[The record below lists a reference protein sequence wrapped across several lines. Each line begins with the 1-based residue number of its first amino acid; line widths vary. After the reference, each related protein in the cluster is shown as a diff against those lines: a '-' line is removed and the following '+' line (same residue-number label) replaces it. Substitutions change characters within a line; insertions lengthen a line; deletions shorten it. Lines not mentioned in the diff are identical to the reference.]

1 MPELKNLA
9 ETCLIHRFKK
19 ASMRYIVFIFL
30 SLHVSVFAETL
41 ALENF
46 KANVFSKS
54 DKKPVEVS
62 VSLIFEGND
71 IKKNEYKAIDAL
83 NIVIGSYYAED
94 LVMSKGKELL
104 KATLISY
111 AKKTHALVIDAV
123 YIKELSIKTN
133 PTTQEIVDAI
143 KKEALFQQKNMTPK
157 QAPTTQQPPSQSFQ
171 PLNLAPPLPKRSLLP
186 DENAVNF

>member
-1 MPELKNLA
+1 
-9 ETCLIHRFKK
+9 
-19 ASMRYIVFIFL
+19 MRYIVFICLF
-30 SLHVSVFAETL
+30 LHVSVFAETL
-41 ALENF
+41 ALEQF

-62 VSLIFEGND
+62 VSLVFEGSD
-71 IKKNEYKAIDAL
+71 IKKNEHKAIDAL

-104 KATLISY
+104 KSTLISY

-133 PTTQEIVDAI
+133 STTQEIIDAI
-143 KKEALFQQKNMTPK
+143 KKEALFQQKSTPK
-157 QAPTTQQPPSQSFQ
+157 PATQPQQQPTTNGFQ
-171 PLNLAPPLPKRSLLP
+171 PLNLAPPLPKRSLIP
-186 DENAVNF
+186 DDNAVNF